1 MSTNNIHDEWL
12 SLVEIS
18 GPFLA
23 PPVLKEA
30 FPQGLDLL
38 DPGKRKRLRQT
49 YEEWREALDSED
61 QEFSKLHSAW
71 IKEVIS
77 NCLGFDEDGKGAHLK
92 RGSSTPSSLAVQIPE
107 QGVTLVPEY
116 VLVDEQHENKPLLL
130 IQSYANGIDLQ
141 ASMSVDGWSA
151 SPADRMVQLCRLT
164 GCRLGLVT
172 DGERWMLIDAPVG
185 AVTTF
190 ASWYAR
196 IWIQEPITLQ
206 AFVHLL
212 GIRRFFV
219 ALDEQIPALIDKS
232 LQHQDE
238 VTTAL
243 GEQVQ
248 RAVEVL
254 IQSLDRADQDR
265 NRELLRDVTPA
276 ELYEAGLTVMMRLVF
291 LLSAEERGL
300 LLMGDECYEKNY
312 AISTLRMQ
320 LCSESE
326 EILERRWD
334 AWSRLLSVFRAVYGG
349 IDHENMRLP
358 ALGGSLFDPDQFS
371 FLEGRAKGSD
381 WYKESAKPL
390 PIDNRTVLLLLEA
403 IQQYQGRTLSYKAL
417 DVEQIGYVYEGL
429 LDRTVGRVP
438 ELTLEF
444 DGSKAANNPWISL
457 SELDN
462 LSEIKQIELIHDRSG
477 ISSTRI
483 ANQLG
488 ARMDEDAS
496 SLLLTACQGDLSLY
510 EKIKRFGRL
519 LKTDSWGYP
528 LVYPAGSFA
537 VTSGS
542 SRKETGAHYT
552 PKSLTELVVRE
563 ALIPVVYEG
572 PSTGLDRA
580 DWVLKSPDQLLDLKI
595 CDPAMGSGAFL
606 VQACRWLSDR
616 LVESWAKYEHL
627 GGKIGIKG
635 DLLLGDT
642 VAELLP
648 NNAEERLIIA
658 RRQIAECCLY
668 GVDLNPLAVELSK
681 LSIWLITLAKD
692 RPFGFLDHN
701 FRSGDSLLGL
711 HSLDQITHLNLKSV
725 EVQQQR
731 LFGKAIEESINEAL
745 SLRLELR
752 NTYIRDIA
760 DIRAM
765 ESLNLTSKIK
775 LATSELVANSLVGEA
790 LRSGDGDRD
799 FEESIERL
807 AIQVGKLIDGNPDE
821 LIQLQQRASENLSVD
836 LPPGANPRNPFHW
849 LLEFPEVFNRPNSGF
864 DVVIGNP
871 PYFAGSWLTTLLG
884 AAYRSYLVKW
894 IAEGVTGLRGTAD
907 LCTYFIRRIQK
918 IVKKKSGV
926 MGLVLSSSVAEGD
939 SKAVGLSGAL
949 NNGAE
954 IFRCSSKIK
963 WPGSA
968 SVEIFLV
975 WLIASEFKG
984 SKFIGDI
991 EVPSISAALNSDIEV
1006 PEPNELLKNQGLIC
1020 KGHELQG
1027 DGFKISAIQKV
1038 DFEIADPKS
1047 SRMIFP
1053 LITGDWI
1060 NNSTGD
1066 VQEFVINFQE
1076 LNLLEAQNYQNLF
1089 EWVEKNVKPER
1100 MLYVGM
1106 TSRDVYLR
1114 TNWWLFRGF
1123 RSEIKT
1129 YAASHSKML
1138 AFSVV
1143 SKYLIFRFIDANSVP
1158 TAATSCIFSESYGM
1172 FAQLQSSIHEIWARN
1187 FGSSLGYGLR
1197 YIAGR
1202 CFKTYPFLPHSDNL
1216 EALGKMFYELRSNIM
1231 QSREI
1236 GLTDVYNLFHSM
1248 NVYDEDIVA
1257 LRECQIEID
1266 LAIKNLYGLAPLDL
1280 DHDFYRQKYLPE
1292 NDCVRFFPSDDARL
1306 AVIECLSKLNAEVY
1320 SCEMNQNSVKKSR
1333 PKKTKE
1339 KLANDTSSQPEFKF

>member
-1 MSTNNIHDEWL
+1 MSSNNIHDEWL
-12 SLVEIS
+12 SLLEIS
-18 GPFLA
+18 GPFMA
-23 PPVLKEA
+23 PPVLNDT

-38 DPGKRKRLRQT
+38 DPSKRKRLRQT

-61 QEFSKLHSAW
+61 PEFIQLHRAW

-92 RGSSTPSSLAVQIPE
+92 FGSSIPEALTAKIPE
-107 QGVTLVPEY
+107 QGVTLAPEY
-116 VLVDEQHENKPLLL
+116 VLVDELHDNKPLLL
-130 IQSYANGIDLQ
+130 IQSYSSNADLHT
-141 ASMSVDGWSA
+141 AMSIDGWSA
-151 SPADRMVQLCRLT
+151 SPADRMVHLCRLT
-164 GCRLGLVT
+164 GCRLGLLT
-172 DGERWMLIDAPVG
+172 NGERWMLVDAPVG
-185 AVTTF
+185 TVTTF

-196 IWIQEPITLQ
+196 LWTQEPITLQ

-219 ALDEQIPALIDKS
+219 AAGEQIPALIDKS

-238 VTTAL
+238 VTIAL

-265 NRELLRDVTPA
+265 NRELLKDVTPA

-300 LLMGDECYEKNY
+300 LLMGDECYEENY

-320 LCSESE
+320 LRSESE

-334 AWSRLLSVFRAVYGG
+334 AWSRLLSVFRAIYSG
-349 IDHENMRLP
+349 IEHENMRLP
-358 ALGGSLFDPDQFS
+358 ALGGSLFDPDRFQ
-371 FLEGRAKGSD
+371 FLEGRAKGSSWHKD
-381 WYKESAKPL
+381 LAKPL

-403 IQQYQGRTLSYKAL
+403 IQQYQGRALSYRAL

-444 DGSKAANNPWISL
+444 DGSKAANNPWVAL
-457 SELDN
+457 SELDE
-462 LSEIKQIELIHDRSG
+462 LSDVKKIELIHDRAG
-477 ISSTRI
+477 ISTARI
-483 ANQLG
+483 VNQLDVK
-488 ARMDEDAS
+488 MDEAAS
-496 SLLLTACQGDLSLY
+496 NRLLASCQGNLNLF
-510 EKIKRFGRL
+510 EKLKRFGRL

-537 VTSGS
+537 VTSGT

-563 ALIPVVYEG
+563 ALIPIVYDG
-572 PSTGLDRA
+572 PSIGLEKA
-580 DWVLKSPDQLLDLKI
+580 DWVLKTPDKLLDLKI

-606 VQACRWLSDR
+606 VQACRWLADR
-616 LVESWAKYEHL
+616 LIESWAKQEDI
-627 GGKIGIKG
+627 GEKISLRGS
-635 DLLLGDT
+635 LLSGE
-642 VAELLP
+642 AGEELMP
-648 NNAEERLIIA
+648 NNQEERLIIA

-681 LSIWLITLAKD
+681 LSVWLITLAKD

-701 FRSGDSLLGL
+701 FRCGDSLLGL
-711 HSLDQITHLNLKSV
+711 HRLDQITQLNLRSD
-725 EVQQQR
+725 EAQQQK
-731 LFGKAIEESINEAL
+731 LFGKAIQDSINEAL
-745 SLRLELR
+745 ILRMELR
-752 NTYIRDIA
+752 NTFIRDIA

-765 ESLNLTSKIK
+765 ESLNLTSRIK
-775 LATSELVANSLVGEA
+775 LATSELVADSLVGEA
-790 LRSGDGDRD
+790 LKEGGSDRNY
-799 FEESIERL
+799 EERIERL
-807 AIQVGKLIDGNPDE
+807 AIQVSKLIDGDLDE
-821 LIQLQQRASENLSVD
+821 LIELQERARENLAID
-836 LPPGANPRNPFHW
+836 LPLGAAPRKPFHW
-849 LLEFPEVFNRPNSGF
+849 PLEFPEVFNRSEAGF

-884 AAYRSYLVKW
+884 ATYRSYLVKW
-894 IAEGVTGLRGTAD
+894 IADGVTGLRGTAD

-918 IVKKKSGV
+918 ITKDKSGV

-975 WLIASEFKG
+975 WLIAGQYKG
-984 SKFIGDI
+984 PKFIGEI
-991 EVPSISAALNSDIEV
+991 EVSSISAALNSDIEV
-1006 PEPNELLKNQGLIC
+1006 PEPNELLGNQQLIC

-1027 DGFKISAIQKV
+1027 DGFKISALQKV
-1038 DFEIADPKS
+1038 ELEKVDPKS
-1047 SRMIFP
+1047 SMMIFP

-1066 VQEFVINFQE
+1066 TQEFVINFQD
-1076 LNLLEAQNYQNLF
+1076 LSLLEAQNYPSLI
-1089 EWVEKNVKPER
+1089 ELIEKNVKPER
-1100 MLYVGM
+1100 MLYTGS

-1114 TNWWLFRGF
+1114 SNWWLFRGF
-1123 RSEIKT
+1123 RAEIKS
-1129 YAASHSKML
+1129 YAATHSKML

-1172 FAQLQSSIHEIWARN
+1172 FSQLQSSIHEIWARN

-1202 CFKTYPFLPHSDNL
+1202 CFKTYPFLAHSDKL
-1216 EALGKMFYELRSNIM
+1216 EALGKIYYELRANLM
-1231 QSREI
+1231 HRKGI
-1236 GLTDVYNLFHSM
+1236 GLTDVYNLFHSSGIH
-1248 NVYDEDIVA
+1248 DEDIVA

-1266 LAIKNLYGLAPLDL
+1266 SLIKNLYGLNHLNLDYG
-1280 DHDFYRQKYLPE
+1280 FYPQKYLPE
-1292 NDCVRFFPSDDARL
+1292 NDCVRFFPSDKARL

-1320 SCEMNQNSVKKSR
+1320 SSQLDQVNIKKSR

-1339 KLANDTSSQPEFKF
+1339 KLIKDVCSQPEFKF